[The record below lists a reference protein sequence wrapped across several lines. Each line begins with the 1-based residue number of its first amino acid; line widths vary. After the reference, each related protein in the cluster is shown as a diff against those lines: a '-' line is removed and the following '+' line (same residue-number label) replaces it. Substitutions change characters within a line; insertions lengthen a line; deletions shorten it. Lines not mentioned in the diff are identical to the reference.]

1 MVESK
6 KSLCKSKKEKKGCKK
21 KVTRKIKT
29 KKYNKTK
36 GTKGGKLIDYFKKEK
51 VLAQNGDILAESVME
66 RFIAEESIM
75 QTIEE
80 LIKPYKEDLVKAVNS
95 YCYDSKYEYF
105 FSGRR
110 RFDSKQHEVDEQAVD
125 ILQGWAKLGCPSDSA
140 IECIKSLT
148 KTYKDHSGC
157 EEGAEKEDKLLAE
170 IGEYIAEELM
180 ETYIPDEIMKMK
192 KNMIEDVKKEIAK
205 AVNSYCYNSK
215 YQYRSG
221 RIRQFIERNPS
232 SEKRQSLKKRKQD
245 EANQQAYDILEAWSE
260 DGPIENVTESI
271 QSLVEDYKRYSG
283 CK

>member
-6 KSLCKSKKEKKGCKK
+6 KCLCKSKKEKKGCKK
-21 KVTRKIKT
+21 TVTRKMKNN
-29 KKYNKTK
+29 KYNKTK
-36 GTKGGKLIDYFKKEK
+36 GTKGGKLIDYLMKNKNKNKKEK
-51 VLAQNGDILAESVME
+51 VLAENGEILAESVME
-66 RFIAEESIM
+66 RFIDEESIM

-95 YCYDSKYEYF
+95 YCYNSKYEYF

-110 RFDSKQHEVDEQAVD
+110 RFESKQHEVDEQAVD

-148 KTYKDHSGC
+148 KTYKEYSGC
-157 EEGAEKEDKLLAE
+157 EEGAEKKDKLLAE

-180 ETYIPDEIMKMK
+180 EVYIPDEIMKMK
-192 KNMIEDVKKEIAK
+192 KKLIKDVKKEIAK

-215 YQYRSG
+215 YKYRSG
-221 RIRQFIERNPS
+221 RYDTW
-232 SEKRQSLKKRKQD
+232 KRKFERKQD
-245 EANQQAYDILEAWSE
+245 EANQQAYDILEAWGES
-260 DGPIENVTESI
+260 GPIENVTESI

-283 CK
+283 CQ

>member
-6 KSLCKSKKEKKGCKK
+6 KSLCKSKKEKKGCNKR
-21 KVTRKIKT
+21 VTRKMKN

-36 GTKGGKLIDYFKKEK
+36 GGGKLKDYFMKKEK

-66 RFIAEESIM
+66 RFIDEESIM
-75 QTIEE
+75 QTIED
-80 LIKPYKEDLVKAVNS
+80 LIKPYKEELVKAVNS
-95 YCYDSKYEYF
+95 YCYNSEYEYF

-110 RFDSKQHEVDEQAVD
+110 RFESKQHEADEQAVD
-125 ILQGWAKLGCPSDSA
+125 ILQGWAKFVRPSDSA

-148 KTYKDHSGC
+148 KTYKDYSGC
-157 EEGAEKEDKLLAE
+157 EEGAEKKDKLLAT
-170 IGEYIAEELM
+170 IGESIAEELM
-180 ETYIPDEIMKMK
+180 EKYIPDEIMKMK
-192 KNMIEDVKKEIAK
+192 KNMIKDVKKEIAK

-215 YQYRSG
+215 YEYRS
-221 RIRQFIERNPS
+221 RQFIERNPS

-245 EANQQAYDILEAWSE
+245 EANEQAYDILEAWSE

-271 QSLVEDYKRYSG
+271 ESLVEDYKRNSG